1 MWMISF
7 LQWWE
12 IMNEFLEECRRN
24 LSEMWKY
31 KFNLIFA
38 NLGMLIIFYGLT
50 TYIYEDSKD
59 ILIFLLFIWYF
70 ATHGIM
76 NSSYELENEI
86 YDRTIVT
93 IIQSKVSVLNILIK
107 RAAIQIIMDL
117 VKAIPLFL
125 ILYYISDIN
134 FYEFKRIDYIIIA
147 ITLAIIN
154 SYVLGLLFSG
164 LAFIFRRVTNVISLS
179 YYYILF
185 YGGLTV
191 DIKNPVLSF
200 INNTIFPYTTARS
213 LIEQSKVGFGG
224 INLIVRL
231 LVQTAIMYLIAYIF
245 QKICLRHSLKKGSIY
260 GI

>member
-1 MWMISF
+1 
-7 LQWWE
+7 
-12 IMNEFLEECRRN
+12 MNEFLEECRRN

-107 RAAIQIIMDL
+107 RATIQIIMDL
-117 VKAIPLFL
+117 IKAVPLFL
-125 ILYYISDIN
+125 ILYYISDVN
-134 FYEFKRIDYIIIA
+134 FYEFKRIDYIVIA
-147 ITLAIIN
+147 ITLGIIN
-154 SYVLGLLFSG
+154 SYVLGLLLSG
-164 LAFIFRRVTNVISLS
+164 LVLIFRRVTNVISLS

-191 DIKNPVLSF
+191 DINTPVLSL
-200 INNTIFPYTTARS
+200 INNTIFPYTKARS
-213 LIEQSKVGFGG
+213 LIEQSKIGSGG
-224 INLIVRL
+224 LNIIVALLI
-231 LVQTAIMYLIAYIF
+231 QTVVLYFLAFLF
-245 QKICLRHSLKKGSIY
+245 QKFCLRYSLKKGSIY
-260 GI
+260 SV